1 MNNDYAIEY
10 FSETNYEQGDYTL
23 AVKLKLIALGLS
35 VVLSGC
41 SSQLVSSKS
50 NSDFK
55 MAIRSASSIE
65 CTDTVISS
73 NVSCIFPIEIT
84 STADSPKNL
93 SGNFYAEVDGKIFL
107 ADTTYGGISSISETW
122 NPAESKS
129 GVVPFT
135 VPSNSNISLIFLG
148 PENSSSVGDAFL
160 SLTVSVTAVDGWT
173 PRIQKNSLQS
183 SELKNLVKRLSKSSG
198 NVWEIVI
205 EGDDLSNITM
215 YTDEGVSCVALVWA
229 KNLMIPL
236 RDTLSFE
243 DLESGLGIQYN
254 GEVKDCGKIFESTP
268 GIKKVN

>member
-1 MNNDYAIEY
+1 MGAQEH
-10 FSETNYEQGDYTL
+10 
-23 AVKLKLIALGLS
+23 APLIACAKHSYTKRIAHALP
-35 VVLSGC
+35 VTEVER
-41 SSQLVSSKS
+41 
-50 NSDFK
+50 
-55 MAIRSASSIE
+55 AEASTCGQPCGQRAGQKIAPR
-65 CTDTVISS
+65 D
-73 NVSCIFPIEIT
+73 
-84 STADSPKNL
+84 
-93 SGNFYAEVDGKIFL
+93 VDHVGKIFL

-129 GVVPFT
+129 GVVPFA

-205 EGDDLSNITM
+205 EGDDLSNISM

-254 GEVKDCGKIFESTP
+254 GDVKDCGKIFESTP